1 MENYMAGEIQSAFD
15 VVYADGSETT
25 PLEPRKSRIRTQ
37 VGGTIQAKW
46 NDLNAK
52 IDQSV
57 TDLAGLIVTGT
68 KPPVDP
74 VDFRSTSTG
83 ALATAFV
90 AGTVHDG
97 VTAVAGRR
105 FLMDGRPSPA
115 ENGLYTVPAS
125 GAPVRSADADTAAEL
140 PGISFL
146 VDKGTE
152 NGGKIFVCATQLPIT
167 LGTTPL
173 KFTQSGKSPSV
184 VPSLAA
190 GTAVTDPATSRFA
203 LLNAA
208 GDVIQLIAW
217 ADLLAK
223 INGEVMGPPT
233 YVWPANKI
241 VKSTSVEVIPA
252 DAGLQEY
259 DIINSGDAP
268 AYITEAGLPATIG
281 GFGSIPIAAKGIY
294 TTDKALAG
302 PVNGI
307 SSGETLLT
315 VKFRTRTNYNVAAR
329 AAAQA
334 YTDKVNSLSPLTAAQ
349 VTVLQDFYSAIYTSG
364 ALANLGAF
372 YNFVAPGLASFINLC
387 DLDGHLAAT
396 VGTVTRT
403 NWRYLTFDGLTGY
416 LNTRRYLSE
425 FARDGDHSLLVYP
438 GSNMAQGSSRVAIGE
453 AEVTLTPA
461 RTTTTVAGRSLDTV
475 TYTPT
480 GFTAGAS
487 LLSMS
492 RTAPDKVIFRQ
503 GLSTKLEVASVAS
516 RLLSSRNLLIGARNV
531 GPTGGNPE
539 PSAGSFFTG
548 PMIAVGAGRGL
559 NDASHA
565 AIQNA
570 IAKLALD
577 AGVF

>member
-1 MENYMAGEIQSAFD
+1 M
-15 VVYADGSETT
+15 ADGVKLTT
-25 PLEPRKSRIRTQ
+25 VDASSLIDEVIATRDGSVVRVPFTGAAAQLASAGAVRDLVDRIREELEDDIANLSDL
-37 VGGTIQAKW
+37 VAGGTK
-46 NDLNAK
+46 LN
-52 IDQSV
+52 
-57 TDLAGLIVTGT
+57 LA
-68 KPPVDP
+68 DP
-74 VDFRSTSTG
+74 VAFQSSSQG
-83 ALATAFV
+83 AFATAFA
-90 AGTVHDG
+90 AGTIHNGHTAVLNERFFLNDRG
-97 VTAVAGRR
+97 TETGLYLVTA
-105 FLMDGRPSPA
+105 
-115 ENGLYTVPAS
+115 
-125 GAPVRSADADTAAEL
+125 GAPVRTSDANEASEL
-140 PGISFL
+140 PLLTFL
-146 VDKGTE
+146 DNMTGNNYTC
-152 NGGKIFVCATQLPIT
+152 ITPAPIT
-167 LGTTPL
+167 IGTTVL
-173 KFTQSGKSPSV
+173 KFIQTGKGGSLL
-184 VPSLAA
+184 PSLAA
-190 GTAVTDPATSRFA
+190 GQAVSDPSNARFA

-208 GDVIQLIAW
+208 GDVLQLISW
-217 ADLLAK
+217 ADLLVK

-302 PVNGI
+302 PINGI

-334 YTDKVNSLSPLTAAQ
+334 YTDKVNALSPLTAAQ

-387 DLDGHLAAT
+387 DLDGQLAAT

-403 NWRYLTFDGLTGY
+403 NWRYFTFDGLTGY

-565 AIQNA
+565 AFQNA